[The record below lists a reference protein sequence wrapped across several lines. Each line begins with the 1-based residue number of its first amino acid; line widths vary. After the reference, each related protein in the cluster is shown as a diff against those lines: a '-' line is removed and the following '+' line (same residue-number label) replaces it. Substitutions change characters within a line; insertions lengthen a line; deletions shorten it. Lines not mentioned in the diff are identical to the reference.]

1 MLKLQNNQIERL
13 IQALKQ
19 PSTSDS
25 QEELYQNS
33 IGQKRWA
40 KAWCD
45 TVALCMEEKPLSGSS
60 LIIALSTALKGSAS
74 SWFSQ
79 ISYSGMDWN
88 HFQQI
93 FLSRF
98 DATETSAAALVRV
111 NSSVPAD
118 GESMAAFANRTLT
131 TLMARWKD
139 LSVEQIA
146 VSTVLARCDANR
158 ATITTVGSHH

>member
-1 MLKLQNNQIERL
+1 METIPGTSDVVGESHASTSEVESAHREFEDHGADNLENFDRPVPLVPMEVYYEKMLKLQNNQIERL

-19 PSTSDS
+19 PSTSDNKKTNLPEFDPDRS
-25 QEELYQNS
+25 DME
-33 IGQKRWA
+33 A

-93 FLSRF
+93 FYP
-98 DATETSAAALVRV
+98 D
-111 NSSVPAD
+111 
-118 GESMAAFANRTLT
+118 LT
-131 TLMARWKD
+131 QLR
-139 LSVEQIA
+139 L
-146 VSTVLARCDANR
+146 LLLR
-158 ATITTVGSHH
+158 